1 MVTHAPHATHADIV
15 RDMLARVRRA
25 EKEAGRQLDDDLARQ
40 VEVEIREH
48 WGGEQLHVP
57 RRLAREALE
66 ERNSRIHRAYLQG
79 VRLAEIARQEQ
90 LTQRQVHRV
99 VRPPRAK
106 PGA

>member
-1 MVTHAPHATHADIV
+1 MVNRPQRLAHADIV

-106 PGA
+106 PNA